1 MKRTY
6 IQYIFVTILIVS
18 AIFSSCNKYK
28 TIDDE
33 GLCYKKTRKEDP
45 SLTGIVRDSVNE
57 GDFLKDVD
65 ITISGHQQFKAKTT
79 QAGVYFFDE
88 LRAGT
93 YEVSVNKVGFASER
107 LKVQLKDD
115 ECMEIVDIKLKPLY
129 SLIVDKFLLEFDVPS
144 NNILKTLTLR
154 NPFNDGSDDDYLP
167 LSISADKPWII
178 LAANNIPIGK
188 NGKVPFKVSI
198 NSNLL
203 PSGNSSGLIT
213 INTLDKGS
221 VFVTVTVK
229 K

>member
-1 MKRTY
+1 MKKKY
-6 IQYIFVTILIVS
+6 FFPLFVLVLILN
-18 AIFSSCNKYK
+18 AMLSSCNKYK
-28 TIDDE
+28 NSDDD

-65 ITISGHQQFKAKTT
+65 ITISGHQQFKGKTT

-93 YEVSVNKVGFASER
+93 YEISVNKVGFASER
-107 LKVQLKDD
+107 LKVQLRDD

-129 SLIVDKFLLEFDVPS
+129 SLIVDRFLLEFDVPS

-154 NPFNDGSDDDYLP
+154 NPFNDGNDDDYLP

-178 LAANNIPIGK
+178 LAANTIPIGK
-188 NGKVPFKVSI
+188 NGKVSFKVSI

-203 PSGNSSGLIT
+203 PNGNSSGLIT

>member
-1 MKRTY
+1 MNKIY
-6 IQYIFVTILIVS
+6 LFLIIISAFILN
-18 AIFSSCNKYK
+18 FTLSSCNKYK
-28 TIDDE
+28 KSDDD

-57 GDFLKDVD
+57 GDYLKDVA
-65 ITISGHQQFKAKTT
+65 ITISGHQQFQAKTT

-93 YEVSVNKVGFASER
+93 YEMSVNKEGFASER
-107 LKVQLKDD
+107 IKVQLKED

-144 NNILKTLTLR
+144 NNVLKTLTLR

-167 LSISADKPWII
+167 LSISADKSWII